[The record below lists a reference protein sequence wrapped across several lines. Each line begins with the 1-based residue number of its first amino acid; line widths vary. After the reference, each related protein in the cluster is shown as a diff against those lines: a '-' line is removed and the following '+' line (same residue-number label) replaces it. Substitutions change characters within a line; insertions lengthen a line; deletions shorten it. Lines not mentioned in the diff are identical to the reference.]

1 MWRIVFLIL
10 FMAVS
15 PLLAQQNYT
24 PSDIEAGGNL
34 FRANCVTCHGPDGDG
49 VEGVELAR
57 GQFRRASSDDDLV
70 GIIRNGIPNTAMPP
84 GNYSEPNARTIVAY
98 IRSMA
103 TSGERA
109 TNLPGDANR
118 GKFLFEGQGAC
129 TSCHR
134 VSGNGSRVGPDLS
147 QVGSVRRAVEL
158 ERSLLEPNAE
168 VMPVNRFVRV
178 VTRNGATI
186 TGRLMNQDSF
196 TVQLIDSREQL
207 VSLMK
212 SNVREFAFIN
222 SPMPSYKD
230 KLSSQEL
237 ADLVSYLASLRG
249 R

>member
-1 MWRIVFLIL
+1 M
-10 FMAVS
+10 
-15 PLLAQQNYT
+15 
-24 PSDIEAGGNL
+24 
-34 FRANCVTCHGPDGDG
+34 
-49 VEGVELAR
+49 
-57 GQFRRASSDDDLV
+57 
-70 GIIRNGIPNTAMPP
+70 
-84 GNYSEPNARTIVAY
+84 
-98 IRSMA
+98 
-103 TSGERA
+103 
-109 TNLPGDANR
+109 
-118 GKFLFEGQGAC
+118 
-129 TSCHR
+129 
-134 VSGNGSRVGPDLS
+134 
-147 QVGSVRRAVEL
+147 
-158 ERSLLEPNAE
+158 
-168 VMPVNRFVRV
+168 NRFVRV